1 MASPKKSPKQPLPV
15 AALDIETTPGRY
27 GERPIPVCV
36 CIKSDDLRFAVKF
49 WGKDCIEQS
58 VAFLAAQPVKGK
70 LLAHNGGKF
79 DFGYYLHD
87 PGKKRV
93 VGSRLLTSS
102 VTGWSTLDT
111 MLLMPTSLKNLGHG
125 KESKGEMRLDW
136 HKLDA
141 TEEQREYIMEY
152 CLQDCAVLLDAYRR
166 FCKVFT
172 GDEQKAC
179 KDTAAS
185 NAFKA
190 LKECYPGAPA
200 TLWRS
205 TKLFDQKMRPF
216 YHGGIVNTF
225 GPARDLLGMFT
236 MVDANSMYP
245 GAMKNYKHPASNRCM
260 DVVNPQITK
269 EGKLHGFGDHVFFIV
284 FEGYSNILPHVKP
297 SGGLEYDVQG
307 EYFVSSHELQAAIR
321 HGLVRV
327 DKVVSAVVFQDAMSF
342 GDFVDKFY
350 GMRQDAKRQ
359 NDPVEYVYKIV
370 LNSAYGKF
378 GQDPG
383 NYSDTVFELPGQAPE
398 DDLENFTPWERKGM
412 TVDQNNVI
420 WEREKLISDGAQAY
434 INVAT
439 AASITGA
446 SRACLIDAIG
456 AVIHDGGTVHY
467 CDTDSIVFEGRA
479 TMDLGDKLGQWKIE
493 CELDRLIIAGP
504 KLYALGLANQ
514 PGKFK
519 VAAKGVRATPDQI
532 AALVAGSSDLV
543 YYPEMGSHDV
553 TGVYRTVR
561 RTIKHT
567 SLRR

>member
-1 MASPKKSPKQPLPV
+1 MARAKFVPV

-27 GERPIPVCV
+27 GYRPEPVCV
-36 CIKSDDLRFAVKF
+36 CIKSEDLHFSVKF
-49 WGKDCIEQS
+49 WGADCVEKSI
-58 VAFLAAQPVKGK
+58 AFLNAQPKKGK

-102 VTGWSTLDT
+102 VTGWETLDT

-125 KESKGEMRLDW
+125 KASKGEMRLDW
-136 HKLDA
+136 HHLDA

-152 CLQDCAVLLDAYRR
+152 CLQDCEVLLEAYKR

-172 GDEQKAC
+172 GDAQKAC

-190 LKECYPGAPA
+190 LKECYPDAPA
-200 TLWRS
+200 TLWRT
-205 TKLFDQKMRPF
+205 TKTFDGKIRPY

-225 GPARDLLGMFT
+225 GPARDLVGNYT

-245 GAMKNYKHPASNRCM
+245 GAMKNYMHPASNRCV
-260 DVVNPQITK
+260 DVVNP
-269 EGKLHGFGDHVFFIV
+269 KLTATGELKGFGSRVFFIT
-284 FEGYSNILPHVKP
+284 FEGWSSILPHVKAT
-297 SGGLEYDVQG
+297 GGLEYDVTG
-307 EYFVSSHELQAAIR
+307 TYYVSCHELQAALR
-321 HGLVRV
+321 HGFVRI
-327 DKVVSAVVFQDAMSF
+327 DKILGVVVFNDSMGF
-342 GDFVDKFY
+342 GLFVDKFY
-350 GMRQDAKRQ
+350 GMRQDAKRIG
-359 NDPVEYVYKIV
+359 DPVEYVYKIV

-383 NYSDTVFELPGQAPE
+383 NYADTIFELPGVTPE
-398 DDLENFTPWERKGM
+398 DDLENYTPWKRKGF
-412 TVDQNNVI
+412 TNDQYNVI
-420 WEREKLISDGAQAY
+420 WEREKLIDDGAQAY

-456 AVIHDGGTVHY
+456 AVLADGGTVHY

-479 TMDLGDKLGQWKIE
+479 TMDLGDKLGQWKVE
-493 CELDRLIIAGP
+493 CELTRVIIAGP
-504 KLYALGLANQ
+504 KLYALELADK

-519 VAAKGVRATPDQI
+519 VAAKGVKATPDQI
-532 AALVAGSSDLV
+532 AALVAGETDLV

-553 TGVYRTVR
+553 SGVYRTTR
-561 RTIKHT
+561 RTIKTT
-567 SLRR
+567 SLRRQ

>member
-1 MASPKKSPKQPLPV
+1 MVVRPAPKKKAVPI
-15 AALDIETTPGRY
+15 AALDIETTPGRFGY
-27 GERPIPVCV
+27 RPEPVCV

-49 WGKDCIEQS
+49 WGENCIQDS

-102 VTGWSTLDT
+102 VTGWDTLDT

-125 KESKGEMRLDW
+125 SESKGEMRLDW
-136 HKLDA
+136 HHFDA
-141 TEEQREYIMEY
+141 TPEQREYIMEY
-152 CLQDCAVLLDAYRR
+152 CLQDCAVLLAAYRR

-190 LKECYPGAPA
+190 LKECYPEAPPS
-200 TLWRS
+200 LWRS
-205 TKLFDQKMRPF
+205 TKLFDDKMRPY

-225 GPARDLLGMFT
+225 GRARDIVGEYT

-245 GAMKNYKHPASNRCM
+245 GAMKNYLHPASNRCV
-260 DVVNPQITK
+260 DVVNPVLTK
-269 EGKLHGFGDHVFFIV
+269 DGKLKGFGDRIFFIT
-284 FEGYSNILPHVKP
+284 FQGYSSILPHVKIT
-297 SGGLEYDVQG
+297 GGLEYDVTG
-307 EYFVSSHELQAAIR
+307 EYFVSSHELQAALR
-321 HGLVRV
+321 HGFVRV
-327 DKVVSAVVFQDAMSF
+327 DKIHAAVVFKDAMSF
-342 GDFVDKFY
+342 GTFVDKFY
-350 GMRQDAKRQ
+350 KLRTDAQ
-359 NDPVEYVYKIV
+359 AEGDPVEYVYKIV

-383 NYSDTVFELPGQAPE
+383 NYSDTVFELPGQCPE
-398 DDLENFTPWERKGM
+398 DDLENYTEWQRKGI
-412 TVDQNNVI
+412 TEDRQNVI
-420 WEREKLISDGAQAY
+420 WEREKLIDDGAQAY

-456 AVIHDGGTVHY
+456 AVLHSGGTVHY
-467 CDTDSIVFEGRA
+467 CDTDSIVFEGAA
-479 TMDLGDKLGQWKIE
+479 TMTLGKELGQWKIE

-504 KLYALGLANQ
+504 KLYAFRDHK
-514 PGKFK
+514 GKFK
-519 VAAKGVRATPDQI
+519 LASKGVRATADQI
-532 AALVAGSSDLV
+532 AALVAGTDDLV

-553 TGVYRTVR
+553 SGTYRTVR
-561 RTIKHT
+561 RTIKTT
-567 SLRR
+567 SLKR